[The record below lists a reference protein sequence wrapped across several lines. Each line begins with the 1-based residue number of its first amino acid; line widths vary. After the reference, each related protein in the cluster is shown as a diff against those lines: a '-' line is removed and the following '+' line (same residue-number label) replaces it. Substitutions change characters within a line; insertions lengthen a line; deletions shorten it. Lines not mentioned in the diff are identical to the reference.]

1 MLGYYSKYY
10 NAFVLFY
17 THFTFQAQS
26 FSNFYGLKYA
36 GFKSQSVHLSTIFKR
51 CLLHWLKVTTMLL
64 EHNVNYVSPPSP
76 VTVVIGI
83 S

>member
-36 GFKSQSVHLSTIFKR
+36 GFKSQSVHLSTI
-51 CLLHWLKVTTMLL
+51 
-64 EHNVNYVSPPSP
+64 NY
-76 VTVVIGI
+76 I
-83 S
+83 